1 MIPVGPN
8 SDILRSWPG
17 IEDSCRKKYFA
28 HALRGNGAMWV
39 ISRRDLENILTME
52 EVIEVVEAAFT
63 DYSRGRWVIPTRTHF
78 TLPEGIILHM
88 PSFLSSGEEGEGI
101 LGAKLVSVFPGNPE
115 KGLPLIYG
123 LYLLYDPSTGCPL
136 ALIDGVYL
144 TGIRTGAASAVAT
157 KYLSREE
164 SRNLGIIGTGVQAG
178 FHLRAILAVRAI
190 EICYLFD
197 KIQERARR
205 FAGEYSKK
213 LGVHLE
219 VLSSADEVVGKSD
232 VVVTTTTSVTPV
244 FSGSSLSEGTHLNV
258 IGAFTPETREVD
270 SETVKKACLFVDSY
284 EGALSE
290 AGDLLIPMG
299 EGVISRQDIRA
310 ELSEV
315 VTGIMP
321 GRTTEDEITLFK
333 SVGFALEDAAVA
345 RLAYDRARGKG
356 LGTHIEV

>member
-1 MIPVGPN
+1 
-8 SDILRSWPG
+8 
-17 IEDSCRKKYFA
+17 
-28 HALRGNGAMWV
+28 MWV
-39 ISRRDLENILTME
+39 ISRKDLENILAME
-52 EVIEVVEAAFT
+52 EVIEAVEAAFT
-63 DYSRGRWVIPTRTHF
+63 DYAQGRWVIPSRTHF
-78 TLPEGIILHM
+78 TLPEGIMLYM
-88 PSFLSSGEEGEGI
+88 PSFLSPGTEGKGI

-123 LYLLYDPSTGCPL
+123 LYLLYDPSTGRPL

-157 KYLSREE
+157 KYLSRKD
-164 SRNLGIIGTGVQAG
+164 SRALGIIGTGVQAG
-178 FHLRAILAVRAI
+178 FHLMAILAVR
-190 EICYLFD
+190 ELEVCYLFD
-197 KIQERARR
+197 WMEDRARR
-205 FAGEYSKK
+205 FTEDYSDK
-213 LGVHLE
+213 LGVNLE

-232 VVVTTTTSVTPV
+232 VVVTVTTSPTPV
-244 FSGSSLSEGTHLNV
+244 FSGSSLREGTHLNV

-270 SETVKKACLFVDSY
+270 SETVKKASLFVDSY

-290 AGDLLIPMG
+290 AGDLLIAMK

-333 SVGFALEDAAVA
+333 SVGFAIEDAAVA
-345 RLAYDRARGKG
+345 RLAYDRALEKG
-356 LGTHIEV
+356 IGTQMEI

>member
-1 MIPVGPN
+1 
-8 SDILRSWPG
+8 
-17 IEDSCRKKYFA
+17 
-28 HALRGNGAMWV
+28 MWV
-39 ISRRDLENILTME
+39 ISRKDLENILAME
-52 EVIEVVEAAFT
+52 EVIEAVEAAFT
-63 DYSRGRWVIPTRTHF
+63 DYAQGRWVIPSRTHF
-78 TLPEGIILHM
+78 TLPEGIMLHM
-88 PSFLSSGEEGEGI
+88 PSFLSSGTEGKGI

-123 LYLLYDPSTGCPL
+123 LYLLCDPPTGRPL

-157 KYLSREE
+157 KYLSRKD
-164 SRNLGIIGTGVQAG
+164 SRALGIIGTGVQAG
-178 FHLRAILAVRAI
+178 FHLMAILAVREI
-190 EICYLFD
+190 EVCYLFGRMED
-197 KIQERARR
+197 RARR
-205 FAGEYSKK
+205 FTEDYSDK
-213 LGVHLE
+213 LGVNLE

-232 VVVTTTTSVTPV
+232 VVVTVTTSPTPV
-244 FSGSSLSEGTHLNV
+244 FSGSSLREGTHLNV

-270 SETVKKACLFVDSY
+270 SETVKKASLFVDSY

-290 AGDLLIPMG
+290 AGDLLIPMK

-333 SVGFALEDAAVA
+333 SVGFAIEDAAVA
-345 RLAYDRARGKG
+345 RLAYDRALEKG
-356 LGTHIEV
+356 IGTQIEV

>member
-1 MIPVGPN
+1 
-8 SDILRSWPG
+8 
-17 IEDSCRKKYFA
+17 
-28 HALRGNGAMWV
+28 MWV
-39 ISRRDLENILTME
+39 ISRKDLENILTME
-52 EVIEVVEAAFT
+52 EVIEAVEAAFT
-63 DYSRGRWVIPTRTHF
+63 DYAQGRWVIPSRTHF
-78 TLPEGIILHM
+78 TLPEGIMLYM
-88 PSFLSSGEEGEGI
+88 PSFLSPGTEGKGI

-123 LYLLYDPSTGCPL
+123 LYLLYDPSTGRPL

-157 KYLSREE
+157 KYLSRKD
-164 SRNLGIIGTGVQAG
+164 SRAGVQAG
-178 FHLRAILAVRAI
+178 FHLMAILAVR
-190 EICYLFD
+190 ELEVCYLFD
-197 KIQERARR
+197 WMEDRARR
-205 FAGEYSKK
+205 FTEDYSDK
-213 LGVHLE
+213 LGVNLE

-232 VVVTTTTSVTPV
+232 VVVTVTTSPTPV
-244 FSGSSLSEGTHLNV
+244 FSGSSLREGTHLNV

-270 SETVKKACLFVDSY
+270 SETVKKASLFVDSY

-290 AGDLLIPMG
+290 AGDLLIAMK

-333 SVGFALEDAAVA
+333 SVGFAIEDAAVA
-345 RLAYDRARGKG
+345 RLAYDRALEKG
-356 LGTHIEV
+356 IGTQMEI

>member
-1 MIPVGPN
+1 
-8 SDILRSWPG
+8 
-17 IEDSCRKKYFA
+17 
-28 HALRGNGAMWV
+28 MWV
-39 ISRRDLENILTME
+39 ISRKDLENILTME
-52 EVIEVVEAAFT
+52 EVIEAVEAAFT
-63 DYSRGRWVIPTRTHF
+63 DYAQGRWVIPSRTHF
-78 TLPEGIILHM
+78 TLPEGIMLYM
-88 PSFLSSGEEGEGI
+88 PSFLSPGTEGKGI

-123 LYLLYDPSTGCPL
+123 LYLLYDPSTGRPL

-157 KYLSREE
+157 KYLSRKD
-164 SRNLGIIGTGVQAG
+164 SRALGIIGTGVQAG
-178 FHLRAILAVRAI
+178 FHLMAILAVR
-190 EICYLFD
+190 ELEVCYLFD
-197 KIQERARR
+197 WMEDSARR
-205 FAGEYSKK
+205 FTADYSDK
-213 LGVHLE
+213 LGVNLE

-232 VVVTTTTSVTPV
+232 VVVTVTTSPTPV
-244 FSGSSLSEGTHLNV
+244 FSGSSLREGTHLNV

-270 SETVKKACLFVDSY
+270 SETVKKASLFVDSY

-290 AGDLLIPMG
+290 AGDLLIPMK

-333 SVGFALEDAAVA
+333 SVGFAIEDAAVA
-345 RLAYDRARGKG
+345 RLAYDRALEKG
-356 LGTHIEV
+356 IGTQIEV